1 MAQRKAYLTPTKF
14 ACSLCGGD
22 VQKLLAE
29 RGVLTA
35 PVEVFNIELDVAPTL
50 QRAVCGVCAGEV
62 AAAHAAL
69 TEALT
74 C

>member
-1 MAQRKAYLTPTKF
+1 MALRKAYLSPTKF
-14 ACSLCGGD
+14 ACSLCGGN
-22 VQKLLAE
+22 VQKLLVE

-50 QRAVCGVCAGEV
+50 QRAVCSVCAGEV

-69 TEALT
+69 LAGL
-74 C
+74 